1 MRNHHFRQEEK
12 TTYEEPS
19 RELQETEE
27 TWFVSL
33 YVRIREV
40 DHHENLHKNLNLAY
54 RKYKK
59 SREWFCR

>member
-40 DHHENLHKNLNLAY
+40 DHHEPTQ
-54 RKYKK
+54 K
-59 SREWFCR
+59 SELGL